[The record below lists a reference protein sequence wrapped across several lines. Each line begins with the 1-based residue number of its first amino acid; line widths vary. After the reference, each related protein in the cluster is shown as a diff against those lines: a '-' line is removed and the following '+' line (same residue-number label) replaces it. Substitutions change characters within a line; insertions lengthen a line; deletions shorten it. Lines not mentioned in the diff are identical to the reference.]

1 MKIGDGRATAYQ
13 GVATDPTVTFRMSVP
28 TFARIAAG
36 EVHPAKAMFQGQ
48 LDVKGNFEVA
58 ARLAEMFGQQSL
70 F

>member
-1 MKIGDGRATAYQ
+1 
-13 GVATDPTVTFRMSVP
+13 MSVP

-48 LDVKGNFEVA
+48 LDVQGNFEVA